1 MDSARDAGI
10 LGLVVVVAL
19 CLTVF
24 LLGFKQPTTA
34 VVDFLMPTAAA
45 VR

>member
-1 MDSARDAGI
+1 MDRARDAGI
-10 LGLVVVVAL
+10 LGLVVVAAL

-24 LLGFKQPTTA
+24 LLGFKHPTTA
-34 VVDFLMPTAAA
+34 VVDFLMPTTAA